1 MNRTNCLVVLLLL
14 LLAASMFAQQP
25 VPQTTP
31 SPSGS
36 TPPTFPPDT
45 SAPKPT
51 QKASEKPPRPLTSQ
65 EVKIQIVQKLL
76 TTPGL
81 DSKNIN
87 VKVSNDKVE
96 LKGSVPSADQRIL
109 AEQVVQLSAGN
120 RRIENRLSMATK
132 K

>member
-1 MNRTNCLVVLLLL
+1 
-14 LLAASMFAQQP
+14 
-25 VPQTTP
+25 
-31 SPSGS
+31 
-36 TPPTFPPDT
+36 
-45 SAPKPT
+45 
-51 QKASEKPPRPLTSQ
+51 
-65 EVKIQIVQKLL
+65 VKIQIVQKLL

-132 K
+132 KDGALK